1 MQRFSFRLQRVLDI
15 REQIRDELR
24 QELVRKNHERDDELQ
39 VLARLEQESLQIKIE
54 EGGTYSASEL
64 VMFGAYSVRLKQLME
79 QQQQRVAAAI
89 KQVEEVKER
98 YIEASKEA
106 KALEML
112 RQKRRE
118 EYTEQQLK
126 EDGRQ
131 LDELAIQRIGQGI
144 GSRD

>member
-1 MQRFSFRLQRVLDI
+1 MRRFSFRLQRVLDI

-64 VMFGAYSVRLKQLME
+64 VMFGAYSVRLKQQME

-89 KQVEEVKER
+89 KQVEEAKER

-126 EDGRQ
+126 EEGRQ
-131 LDELAIQRIGQGI
+131 LDELAIQRVGQGI

>member
-1 MQRFSFRLQRVLDI
+1 MLDI
-15 REQIRDELR
+15 REQFRDELR
-24 QELVRKNHERDDELQ
+24 QELVRKNHERDEELQ

-131 LDELAIQRIGQGI
+131 LDELAIQRVGQGI

>member
-24 QELVRKNHERDDELQ
+24 QELVRKNYERDDELQ

-131 LDELAIQRIGQGI
+131 LDELAIQRVGQGI

>member
-1 MQRFSFRLQRVLDI
+1 MRRFSFRLQRVLDI
-15 REQIRDELR
+15 REQFRDELR
-24 QELVRKNHERDDELQ
+24 QELVRKNHERDEELQ
-39 VLARLEQESLQIKIE
+39 VLARLEQESLKIKIE

>member
-1 MQRFSFRLQRVLDI
+1 MLDI
-15 REQIRDELR
+15 REQFRDELR

-64 VMFGAYSVRLKQLME
+64 VMFGDYSVRLKQLME

>member
-1 MQRFSFRLQRVLDI
+1 MLDI
-15 REQIRDELR
+15 REQFRDELR

>member
-1 MQRFSFRLQRVLDI
+1 MRRFSFRLQRVLDI
-15 REQIRDELR
+15 REQFRDELR

>member
-1 MQRFSFRLQRVLDI
+1 MRRFSFRLQRVLDI
-15 REQIRDELR
+15 REQFRDELR
-24 QELVRKNHERDDELQ
+24 QELVRKNHERDEELQ

>member
-1 MQRFSFRLQRVLDI
+1 MLDI
-15 REQIRDELR
+15 REQFRDELR

-89 KQVEEVKER
+89 KQVEEAKER

>member
-1 MQRFSFRLQRVLDI
+1 MRRFSFRLQRVLDI

-89 KQVEEVKER
+89 KQVEEAKER

-126 EDGRQ
+126 EEGRQ
-131 LDELAIQRIGQGI
+131 LDELAIQRVGQGI

>member
-1 MQRFSFRLQRVLDI
+1 VLDI
-15 REQIRDELR
+15 REQFRDELR

-131 LDELAIQRIGQGI
+131 LDKLAIQRIGQGI

>member
-1 MQRFSFRLQRVLDI
+1 MRRFSFRLQRVLDI
-15 REQIRDELR
+15 REQFRDELR
-24 QELVRKNHERDDELQ
+24 QELVRKNHERDEELQ

-89 KQVEEVKER
+89 KQVEEAKER

-126 EDGRQ
+126 EEGRQ

>member
-1 MQRFSFRLQRVLDI
+1 MRRFSFRLQRVLDI
-15 REQIRDELR
+15 REQFRDELR

-89 KQVEEVKER
+89 KQVDEVKER

>member
-1 MQRFSFRLQRVLDI
+1 MLDI
-15 REQIRDELR
+15 REQFRDELR

-89 KQVEEVKER
+89 KQVEEAKER

-131 LDELAIQRIGQGI
+131 LDELAIQRVGQEI

>member
-1 MQRFSFRLQRVLDI
+1 MLDI
-15 REQIRDELR
+15 REQFRDELR
-24 QELVRKNHERDDELQ
+24 QELVRKNHERDEELQ

-64 VMFGAYSVRLKQLME
+64 VMFGADSVRLKQLME
-79 QQQQRVAAAI
+79 QQQQRGAAAI

>member
-1 MQRFSFRLQRVLDI
+1 MRRFSFRLQRVLDI
-15 REQIRDELR
+15 REQFRDELR

-64 VMFGAYSVRLKQLME
+64 VMFGDYSVRLKQLME

>member
-1 MQRFSFRLQRVLDI
+1 VLDI
-15 REQIRDELR
+15 REQFRDELR

>member
-1 MQRFSFRLQRVLDI
+1 MLDI
-15 REQIRDELR
+15 REQFRDELR
-24 QELVRKNHERDDELQ
+24 QELVRKNHERDEELQ

>member
-1 MQRFSFRLQRVLDI
+1 MLDI
-15 REQIRDELR
+15 REQFRDELR
-24 QELVRKNHERDDELQ
+24 QELVRKNHERDEELQ

-89 KQVEEVKER
+89 KQVEEAKER

>member
-1 MQRFSFRLQRVLDI
+1 MRRFSFRLQRVLDI

-89 KQVEEVKER
+89 KQVEEAKER

-131 LDELAIQRIGQGI
+131 LDELAIQRVGQGI

>member
-1 MQRFSFRLQRVLDI
+1 MLDI
-15 REQIRDELR
+15 REQFRDELR

-89 KQVEEVKER
+89 KQVDEVKER